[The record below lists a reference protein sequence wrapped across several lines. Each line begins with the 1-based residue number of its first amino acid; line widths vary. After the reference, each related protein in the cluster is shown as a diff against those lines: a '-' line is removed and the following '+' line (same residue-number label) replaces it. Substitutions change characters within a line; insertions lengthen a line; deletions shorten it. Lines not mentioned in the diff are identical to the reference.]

1 MKLNF
6 RKFRIFLVGILCL
19 SCSLHAL
26 SDNPPP
32 EDKKDIAD
40 SSWTFVGVASNE
52 VNERYYYYFQL
63 IQQKRMRTAQVL
75 LVDAENKN
83 KQHYF
88 IQEEKSTSESSSSWQ
103 AGRAFLRFN
112 AINNSWIFGLKNNN
126 GEGFNFRVELLKQ
139 SEEADNEK
147 DLAKG
152 VHLKVTNIRRMNG
165 HVRWGKDKKEEFVT
179 GDQNWYR
186 NITVQDAKVFHSA
199 VQGVFCFL
207 NDGARFYSVKLP
219 LEKAKSAS
227 EIRWW
232 NPEGKTRR
240 VSQFLQQKA
249 LNGQIRLSL
258 KVPSVRLTVQDLL
271 WGQSPSHPLQAG
283 FALTADKPSGFCF
296 IDQMDFKIPQ

>member
-6 RKFRIFLVGILCL
+6 RKFSIFLVGILCL

-32 EDKKDIAD
+32 EDKTDIAD

-52 VNERYYYYFQL
+52 ENERYYYYFQL
-63 IQQKRMRTAQVL
+63 IQQARMRTVQVL
-75 LVDAENKN
+75 LVDAQNKN
-83 KQHYF
+83 KQEYF
-88 IQEEKSTSESSSSWQ
+88 LKEEKSAPETLSSLQ

-112 AINNSWIFGLKNNN
+112 AINNSWIFGLKNKN

-147 DLAKG
+147 DIAKG
-152 VHLKVTNIRRMNG
+152 VHLEVTNIRRMNG
-165 HVRWGKDKKEEFVT
+165 HVRWGKNKKEEFVT
-179 GDQNWYR
+179 ADQNWYR
-186 NITVQDAKVFHSA
+186 NIVVQDAKVFHSTI
-199 VQGVFCFL
+199 QGVFCFL

-232 NPEGKTRR
+232 DPEGKSRR
-240 VSQFLQQKA
+240 VSQFLQQKVMDGKI
-249 LNGQIRLSL
+249 LLSL
-258 KVPSVRLTVQDLL
+258 KVPAIRLTVEDLL
-271 WGQSPSHPLQAG
+271 WQPSPANILQAG
-283 FALTADKPSGFCF
+283 FVSTADKSSGFCF
-296 IDQMDFKIPQ
+296 IDQMDFNIS